1 MDIKPIAIGAAAFAT
16 AFIGAASF
24 FVLSNNSAKCDS
36 IDAISNVKELAQ
48 KRLAWPTDVDYLLR
62 TGGSAADRDVIR
74 KKVSDR
80 MPLEFDIELT
90 DGATNGGADCA
101 ATLYVMQNGRR
112 TFQLASEYSVK
123 RSMGGRTAVTASFQ
137 PR

>member
-1 MDIKPIAIGAAAFAT
+1 MDIKPIAIGAAAFAA

-24 FVLSNNSAKCDS
+24 FVLSNRSSKCDS
-36 IDAISNVKELAQ
+36 IDVVGNLKELAQ
-48 KRLAWPTDVDYLLR
+48 KRIAWPTDVDYLLR
-62 TGGSAADRDVIR
+62 TGGTAADRDVIR

-80 MPLEFDIELT
+80 MPLEFDIELADGT
-90 DGATNGGADCA
+90 TSSGATCA
-101 ATLYVMQNGRR
+101 ATLHVVQNGRR

-123 RSMGGRTAVTASFQ
+123 RSIDGKTVVTANFH